1 MAMAMATPPFVGMEE
16 REPRSAHQLFCPL
29 LVVTVLSHQL
39 INFFFV
45 AC

>member
-1 MAMAMATPPFVGMEE
+1 MAMAMAMPPFVDME
-16 REPRSAHQLFCPL
+16 EPRSAHQLFCPL
-29 LVVTVLSHQL
+29 LVITVLSHQL